1 MARWNMPA
9 LSEIRTPSYAPSARL
24 QSISSGDGNSAENH
38 FPISPTEPPGMI
50 GSYFPLVSM
59 RPVRLQSK
67 GRRRHAVLTKV
78 CRLKDYIMEIVEI
91 VKKKRQSQTWKR
103 T

>member
-1 MARWNMPA
+1 MPA
-9 LSEIRTPSYAPSARL
+9 LSEIRTPSYAPSARV

-38 FPISPTEPPGMI
+38 FPISPRAAW
-50 GSYFPLVSM
+50 YDRKLFPLVSM

-78 CRLKDYIMEIVEI
+78 CRPKDYIMEIVEI
-91 VKKKRQSQTWKR
+91 VKKRQMTPPIPSQTWKR